1 MDFTDWGV
9 RLVLNNETRVW
20 ELTGKGPAHML
31 LHYLRDAE
39 KSVIEKL
46 QVEADFDDI
55 VEETPNPDPNT
66 SS

>member
-1 MDFTDWGV
+1 
-9 RLVLNNETRVW
+9 
-20 ELTGKGPAHML
+20 ML

>member
-1 MDFTDWGV
+1 
-9 RLVLNNETRVW
+9 VLNNETRVW
-20 ELTGKGPAHML
+20 ELTGKGPARML